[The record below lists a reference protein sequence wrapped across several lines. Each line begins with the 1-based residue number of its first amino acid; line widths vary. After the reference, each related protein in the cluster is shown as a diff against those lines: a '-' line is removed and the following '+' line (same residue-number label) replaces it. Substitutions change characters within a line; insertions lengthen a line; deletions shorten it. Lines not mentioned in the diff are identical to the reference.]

1 MYLGLRLSEF
11 DGLLSD
17 GIQFPFYPVQ
27 SALCFEDGRKQD
39 FTDIAWWQQSCHRKL
54 VGTLDRLV
62 QVAACPGQL
71 VLELSVERTEFL
83 NEFEPLLH
91 MDVGILH
98 HGTAYI
104 VAYGAVWF

>member
-62 QVAACPGQL
+62 QVAQDN
-71 VLELSVERTEFL
+71 SFWNFR
-83 NEFEPLLH
+83 
-91 MDVGILH
+91 
-98 HGTAYI
+98 
-104 VAYGAVWF
+104 